1 MVRVTRLPT
10 VLSFV
15 FNPKIDSHQRAI
27 MLGLVSLIC
36 LSLFHYLWLWN
47 RLLENNE
54 SSFWLCTG
62 DDPWVQDVKKVLQ
75 CRKSPRHSWYSIDTA
90 RALYSRPPAK
100 RQQSSSSSS
109 SSSQAKMMVM
119 TTTTRTAPCG
129 IFIVKPV
136 KSYPTPTC
144 CVICCK
150 LPFPCVTTLDN
161 VSVELWVAP
170 ARDVGL
176 VQALDGARD
185 VSPMVGWKFCFGRR
199 PSLGRPCRIA
209 LGPCNLASVA
219 PKSANLV
226 D

>member
-54 SSFWLCTG
+54 SSFWLFTG

-109 SSSQAKMMVM
+109 SSSSQANDDDDDDDDKDSALWDIY
-119 TTTTRTAPCG
+119 RQARQIIPSADLLRHLLQ
-129 IFIVKPV
+129 I
-136 KSYPTPTC
+136 
-144 CVICCK
+144 
-150 LPFPCVTTLDN
+150 LPFPCVPHWT
-161 VSVELWVAP
+161 
-170 ARDVGL
+170 
-176 VQALDGARD
+176 
-185 VSPMVGWKFCFGRR
+185 M
-199 PSLGRPCRIA
+199 
-209 LGPCNLASVA
+209 
-219 PKSANLV
+219 
-226 D
+226 